1 MSSQSLI
8 DADSDRRWIEQHA
21 VRKKNPEKWKSFEK
35 YAINSSFKPSLLV
48 QGLVLTSR
56 IEKQN

>member
-8 DADSDRRWIEQHA
+8 GADSDRKWIEQHA
-21 VRKKNPEKWKSFEK
+21 VRKNPEKWKSFEK
-35 YAINSSFKPSLLV
+35 YAINSTFKPSLLV
-48 QGLVLTSR
+48 QGLVLASR